1 MITTK
6 WERGWGREK
15 DNLAGETREQISS
28 KVEMGVSSSG
38 ISKGQPETKIAGR
51 VSMSIKQSLGRS
63 GTKQKQGAKG
73 EVSYEILWS
82 CIGF

>member
-63 GTKQKQGAKG
+63 GTKTEARGKG
-73 EVSYEILWS
+73 RSQL
-82 CIGF
+82 